1 MIIDTG
7 QDAIITTGMVGI
19 VIMGEDITVM
29 VVMEEVAM
37 AMHVIMGVVMEVDLL
52 KAVGADVKFFA

>member
-19 VIMGEDITVM
+19 VIMGEDIIVM
-29 VVMEEVAM
+29 VVMEEVDM
-37 AMHVIMGVVMEVDLL
+37 AMHIIMEVDLL
-52 KAVGADVKFFA
+52 KVVGADVKFVHD